1 MSKVYNQHG
10 VVLDFEAAVQ
20 RMDTDIRE
28 EVHRL
33 IAPCTDQQ
41 FFNKYCVLH
50 KRHYGETFFL
60 DEWNPVW

>member
-41 FFNKYCVLH
+41 FFNRYCVLH
-50 KRHYGETFFL
+50 KRH
-60 DEWNPVW
+60 